1 MALLAATSLS
11 ASAWAGQAGTLDPSF
26 GNGTDGGNDNATDVV
41 LDSEGHIIV
50 AGYHQQDGKSRV
62 SVLRFDDTG
71 KLDESF
77 GAADQ
82 QTPKGT
88 VSMAIGEGNALANGM
103 TAQGDR
109 LILVGGGST
118 SGNGNSNIALMRL
131 LAK

>member
-11 ASAWAGQAGTLDPSF
+11 ASAWADQTGTLDPSF
-26 GNGTDGGNDNATDVV
+26 GNGTNGGGDNA
-41 LDSEGHIIV
+41 
-50 AGYHQQDGKSRV
+50 
-62 SVLRFDDTG
+62 
-71 KLDESF
+71 
-77 GAADQ
+77 
-82 QTPKGT
+82 
-88 VSMAIGEGNALANGM
+88 MANGI